1 MSITRDVIV
10 IGAGQAG
17 LACAYYLRRSRLDWL
32 VLDAEDAPGGAWL
45 HTWESLRLFSPARWC
60 SLPGRLMGTDPDYY
74 PHRDELLDYLRDYEQ
89 RYCAHIERGVWVEAV
104 HRLNDGRFAL
114 TLADGR
120 RMTTRAL
127 ISATGTWRAPQ
138 LPAIPGA
145 QTFVGQQL
153 HSAQYRNP
161 LHYAG
166 QRVLVVGAGNS
177 GAQLMAELSGL
188 CRASWVTLQE
198 PVFLSPEVDGRVLF
212 DVASAKYRALEQG
225 QAADS
230 TTPQPQACAGAQQL
244 KGLSQ
249 IVQIPTV
256 REALLAGQLSLT
268 LRPFGQMTPQG
279 VIWPDGEHEDIDV
292 IIWCTGFSA
301 ALSHLDA
308 LSLAVDGQHPRV
320 DGTRALEMPGLW
332 LVGYGDWTGYASA
345 TLVGV
350 GRSAKATVEQI
361 IAWCGQC

>member
-1 MSITRDVIV
+1 MSVTRDVIV

-17 LACAYYLRRSRLDWL
+17 LACAYYLRRSGLDWL
-32 VLDAEDAPGGAWL
+32 VLDAEREPGGAWL

-74 PHRDELLDYLRDYEQ
+74 PHRDELLEYLRDYEQ
-89 RYCAHIERGVWVEAV
+89 RYCAHIEREAWVEAV
-104 HRLNDGRFAL
+104 NRLHDGRFEL

-120 RMTTRAL
+120 RMMTRAL
-127 ISATGTWRAPQ
+127 ISATGTFRAPYV
-138 LPAIPGA
+138 PTIPGA
-145 QTFVGQQL
+145 QTFAGQQL

-177 GAQLMAELSGL
+177 GAQLMAELAGL
-188 CRASWVTLQE
+188 SRASWVTLQA
-198 PVFLSPEVDGRVLF
+198 PTFLPPEVDGRVLF
-212 DVASAKYRALEQG
+212 DVASAKYRAQEQG
-225 QAADS
+225 LIDDAA
-230 TTPQPQACAGAQQL
+230 TPQACAGAQQL

-256 REALLAGQLSLT
+256 REALLAGQLSQT
-268 LRPFGQMTPQG
+268 LRPFVQMTPQG
-279 VIWPDGEHEDIDV
+279 VIWLDGRREDIDV

-301 ALSHLDA
+301 ALGHLEA
-308 LSLAVDGQHPRV
+308 LSLADDGQHPRV
-320 DGTRALEMPGLW
+320 DGTRALDMPGLW

-350 GRSAKATVEQI
+350 GRSAKATVAQV
-361 IAWCGQC
+361 IAWCSER